1 MKISPMKVIK
11 IIDKNILQNFLYN
24 LIFSINI
31 IYQIINYR
39 ELKSLKKLLIDVIQF
54 GGIFAL

>member
-1 MKISPMKVIK
+1 MQISPMKVIK

-39 ELKSLKKLLIDVIQF
+39 ELKSLTKLVTDVIQF

>member
-1 MKISPMKVIK
+1 MQISPMKVIK
-11 IIDKNILQNFLYN
+11 IIDKNILQNFLDN

-39 ELKSLKKLLIDVIQF
+39 ELKSLTKLVIDVIQF